1 MQNTKKRI
9 MNEAV
14 KLFACRGYDGT
25 SMEAIA
31 ARAGI
36 KAPSIYKHFKSK
48 SDVFDA
54 ILREMERRDAEN
66 AAQCGVPQESIET
79 EPGSYSQTEVTDLLL
94 FCRMQFRFW
103 TEDAFA
109 VSFRKMLT
117 AEHYRS
123 EDTQK
128 RYRQYLGDGPLFY
141 TADILGS
148 AEAALALYAPMHLLY
163 SVYDHVED
171 KSVAENMFETHLA
184 AWFSSW
190 NQKLFGGC
198 ENEISVK

>member
-36 KAPSIYKHFKSK
+36 KAPSIYKHYKSK

-66 AAQCGVPQESIET
+66 AAACGVPEETIEKNP
-79 EPGSYSQTEVTDLLL
+79 ESYSHADITELLD

-103 TEDAFA
+103 TEDPFA

-117 AEHYRS
+117 AEQYRS

-163 SVYDHVED
+163 SVYDHAED
-171 KSVAENMFETHLA
+171 KSVAENMLETHLA
-184 AWFSSW
+184 AWLSAW
-190 NQKLFGGC
+190 NQRHFGG
-198 ENEISVK
+198 NES